1 MPKQLPTVTMV
12 LKHSTVVSEE
22 ELAFCVLP
30 VWMQMGQMHTPEVTK
45 PLLKCHEIA
54 HIIFTFYITT

>member
-1 MPKQLPTVTMV
+1 MV
-12 LKHSTVVSEE
+12 LKNSTVVSGEK
-22 ELAFCVLP
+22 LALCVLP
-30 VWMQMGQMHTPEVTK
+30 VWVQMCQMHTPEVTK